1 MSLFL
6 RHRAGGTRF
15 CELASVRRDLLL
27 VVLLE
32 LGLGLPFV
40 DLGHRDNMGGDGA
53 DGRTDIVC

>member
-1 MSLFL
+1 L

-27 VVLLE
+27 VGLLE
-32 LGLGLPFV
+32 LGLLLPLV
-40 DLGHRDNMGGDGA
+40 HLGHRSNTAGDGA